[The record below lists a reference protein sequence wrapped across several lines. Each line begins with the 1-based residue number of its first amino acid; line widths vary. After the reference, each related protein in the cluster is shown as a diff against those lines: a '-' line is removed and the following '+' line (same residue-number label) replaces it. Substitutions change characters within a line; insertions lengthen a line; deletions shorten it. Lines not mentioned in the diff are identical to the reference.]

1 MNFEFVKN
9 FGPASILEGLRGVS
23 FTFSDSL
30 DILFMGIL
38 IYAVLKLIYETRSF
52 PIIIGI
58 STVFV
63 FYGLA
68 TLLNLSLTRSII
80 QSFLSI
86 FIILLVVLFQNEF
99 RRFLTFFNLAPR
111 ISKRRLPS
119 EVIIQTLS
127 ETVEFLA
134 DKKTGALIVFPG
146 REAIDQYLT
155 GGYDLD
161 GEISAPLLLSIF
173 DDSTPGHDGAVII
186 EGNRLRRFGVHLP
199 LARNIETLK
208 GYGTRH
214 RAALGLS
221 ERSDAL
227 IVVVSEERGSM
238 SVAQNGVLKNVKNQE
253 DLERIV
259 KRFYREKFP
268 KRDASYLLSLGV
280 KNLALAACTIL
291 LSTGIWIY
299 SNQNSPVVQK
309 NFVVP
314 LEFQNVPADMVVSE
328 SVPEEVVVTLEARG
342 GSFGELK
349 SDAIR
354 VPLDLSNARTG
365 WRQFLVDKEKAK
377 TPFSFTIV
385 KIDPEKVSLLI
396 VEKEAEPVTSPRPKP

>member
-1 MNFEFVKN
+1 MSFEFVKN
-9 FGPASILEGLRGVS
+9 FGPASILESLRGVS

-30 DILFMGIL
+30 DILFMGVL

-58 STVFV
+58 STVFF

-68 TLLNLSLTRSII
+68 TLLNLTLTRGII

-99 RRFLTFFNLAPR
+99 RRFITFFNLAPR

-127 ETVEFLA
+127 ETIEFLA

-227 IVVVSEERGSM
+227 TVVVSEERGSM

-253 DLERIV
+253 DLEKIV
-259 KRFYREKFP
+259 KKFYRTKFP
-268 KRDASYLLSLGV
+268 RRDASYLLSLGA
-280 KNLALAACTIL
+280 KNIALAACTLL

-299 SNQNSPVVQK
+299 NNQNSPVVQK

-314 LEFQNVPADMVVSE
+314 LEFQNVPVDMVVSE
-328 SVPEEVVVTLEARG
+328 SVPQEVVVTLEARG
-342 GSFGELK
+342 GSFGDLK

-354 VPLDLSNARTG
+354 VPLDLVNARTG

-377 TPFSFTIV
+377 TPFGFTIV

-396 VEKEAEPVTSPRPKP
+396 TEKEVEPVTSPRPRP